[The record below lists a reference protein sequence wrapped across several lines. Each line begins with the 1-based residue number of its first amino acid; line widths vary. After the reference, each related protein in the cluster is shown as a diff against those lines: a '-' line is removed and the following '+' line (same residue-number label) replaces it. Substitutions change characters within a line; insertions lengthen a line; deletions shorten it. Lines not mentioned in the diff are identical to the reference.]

1 MGKVERYLQDVV
13 KRMQESL
20 HKITEKSL
28 KTLLGGIERKEWI
41 VMDPTQVTLTINLIK
56 WVINVEKAFDM
67 LKSNK
72 SSISEAYTT

>member
-28 KTLLGGIERKEWI
+28 KTLLSGIDRKEWI

-56 WVINVEKAFDM
+56 WVINVEKAFDL
-67 LKSNK
+67 LKTNK
-72 SSISEAYTT
+72 NSIS